1 MLKPSEF
8 ALLMNAL
15 GYKIDKETN
24 AILRSKVDDQNKTG
38 TLTFVDFISIFQKD
52 FLREDEKKLKN
63 TFKMFLTKGEQ
74 QITWE
79 GLYNRSKLLGEIPD
93 EKLCKA
99 IVKAYDSDG
108 DGKLSFED
116 FKMVM

>member
-1 MLKPSEF
+1 
-8 ALLMNAL
+8 
-15 GYKIDKETN
+15 
-24 AILRSKVDDQNKTG
+24 
-38 TLTFVDFISIFQKD
+38 
-52 FLREDEKKLKN
+52 
-63 TFKMFLTKGEQ
+63 MFLTKGEQ

-93 EKLCKA
+93 EKLCKT
-99 IVKAYDSDG
+99 IIKTYDSDG